1 VRGLN
6 NVWYG
11 SYKFCA
17 NLTRFSKGQRKDHSE
32 EDRVVKKPAL
42 EVQNRLS
49 HNRTYAEVVR
59 LQVSCF
65 YSWYKLIQNVI
76 NGRKL
81 IFKNG

>member
-1 VRGLN
+1 MRGLN

-42 EVQNRLS
+42 DVQNRLS

-59 LQVSCF
+59 LQVVF
-65 YSWYKLIQNVI
+65 IAGI
-76 NGRKL
+76 NRSKMSL
-81 IFKNG
+81 MAEN

>member
-1 VRGLN
+1 MAIVRNLK

-42 EVQNRLS
+42 DVQNRLS

-59 LQVSCF
+59 LKYVVFIAGVNRSKM
-65 YSWYKLIQNVI
+65 SLMAEN
-76 NGRKL
+76 
-81 IFKNG
+81 